1 MSLFGRHSINEVIG
15 GVTRALIP
23 ANTENEIHQRVC
35 EQFAASELYAFAW
48 IGRYNPEEEGVIPAG
63 AAGIAENT
71 LDGMLDIGES
81 PPQKL
86 ANEAARTRE
95 VTVRQNLVDDPP
107 CENWRDH
114 ALKYD
119 YQTCAF
125 IPLVYEETLYGVLH
139 LATNRSQGFGTAERE
154 SLTELGVTIAYAVE
168 IAESPANT
176 DSTEHKDSE
185 TELTRVTAEPEQERR
200 LYETI
205 ITSTPDLVYAFNL
218 DYRFIFA
225 NEALL
230 EMWGQTLEESIGKT
244 LLEIGYE
251 PWHAEMHKREIDQV
265 VETKE
270 PIRGEVAFEHAE
282 LGHRIYDYIFAPVL
296 NDEGEVEAIA
306 GTTRD
311 ITDHKKAEEALQK
324 SKERF
329 RALVNAS
336 SDVVY
341 RMSPDWSEM
350 HHLEG
355 RDFIAD
361 THESTSDWLD
371 KYIHSDDMERV
382 KKAINEAIRTKSA
395 FELEHRVEQVDG
407 SLGWTFSR
415 AVPMLDD
422 DGNIV
427 EWIGMASDITEQKNR
442 ERELERAL
450 DLLEKTERIA
460 DVGGWEIDVE
470 TQDVFWTDHIFEVLE
485 VDADEEPP
493 LEEAIDMYHE
503 DDQPIVQE
511 AVENALD
518 SGESFDVE
526 ARIRTDSDDVR
537 WLRLQG
543 VPETVDGEIISLRGA
558 VQDITERR
566 QRERRLEEVVEKL
579 EESNERLEQFA
590 YAASHDL
597 QEPLRMVSSYLQ
609 LLEHRYADSLDEDAQ
624 EFIAFAV
631 DGADRMRAMIDGLL
645 EYSRVDTRG
654 ESLEPVDLDSVFSD
668 VYQDLHVKIEEH
680 DAEITAEGLPHV
692 IGDAEQLRQ
701 LFQNLL
707 DNAIEY
713 SGDLPPRVHVSVEQ
727 TDNGDERV
735 ISVSDGG
742 IGIDPEQADR
752 VFEVFES
759 LHSQDEYDGTGIG
772 LALCE
777 RIVERH
783 GGDIWVESE
792 PGEGATFS
800 FTLPAVRSP

>member
-1 MSLFGRHSINEVIG
+1 
-15 GVTRALIP
+15 
-23 ANTENEIHQRVC
+23 
-35 EQFAASELYAFAW
+35 
-48 IGRYNPEEEGVIPAG
+48 
-63 AAGIAENT
+63 
-71 LDGMLDIGES
+71 
-81 PPQKL
+81 
-86 ANEAARTRE
+86 
-95 VTVRQNLVDDPP
+95 
-107 CENWRDH
+107 
-114 ALKYD
+114 
-119 YQTCAF
+119 
-125 IPLVYEETLYGVLH
+125 
-139 LATNRSQGFGTAERE
+139 
-154 SLTELGVTIAYAVE
+154 
-168 IAESPANT
+168 
-176 DSTEHKDSE
+176 
-185 TELTRVTAEPEQERR
+185 
-200 LYETI
+200 
-205 ITSTPDLVYAFNL
+205 
-218 DYRFIFA
+218 
-225 NEALL
+225 
-230 EMWGQTLEESIGKT
+230 
-244 LLEIGYE
+244 
-251 PWHAEMHKREIDQV
+251 
-265 VETKE
+265 
-270 PIRGEVAFEHAE
+270 
-282 LGHRIYDYIFAPVL
+282 
-296 NDEGEVEAIA
+296 
-306 GTTRD
+306 
-311 ITDHKKAEEALQK
+311 
-324 SKERF
+324 
-329 RALVNAS
+329 
-336 SDVVY
+336 
-341 RMSPDWSEM
+341 
-350 HHLEG
+350 
-355 RDFIAD
+355 
-361 THESTSDWLD
+361 
-371 KYIHSDDMERV
+371 MERV

>member
-1 MSLFGRHSINEVIG
+1 MSLGGRHSIHKVIG
-15 GVTRALIP
+15 EVTRALVP
-23 ANTENEIHQRVC
+23 TLTENEIQQRVC
-35 EQFAASELYAFAW
+35 EQFAASELYSFAW
-48 IGRYNPEEEGVIPAG
+48 IGHSIPEEEEVIPA
-63 AAGIAENT
+63 ASAGIAENT
-71 LDGMLDIGES
+71 LDRIPYREGPLSQE
-81 PPQKL
+81 L
-86 ANEAARTRE
+86 ANEAVRTRE
-95 VTVRQNLVDDPP
+95 VAVGQNLVDDPP
-107 CENWRDH
+107 HEDWREH
-114 ALKYD
+114 ARKHD
-119 YQTCAF
+119 YQKCAF
-125 IPLVYEETLYGVLH
+125 VPLVYEETLYGVLH
-139 LATNRSQGFGTAERE
+139 LATNRSQGFDTAERE
-154 SLTELGVTIAYAVE
+154 ALAELGVTIAYAVE
-168 IAESPANT
+168 TAKSPANT
-176 DSTEHKDSE
+176 DRTEREEAE

-205 ITSTPDLVYAFNL
+205 ISSTPDLVYAFDL

-251 PWHAEMHKREIDQV
+251 PWHAEMHEREIDQV

-282 LGHRIYDYIFAPVL
+282 LGRRIYDYIFAPVL
-296 NDEGEVEAIA
+296 NEEGKVEAIA

-311 ITDHKKAEEALQK
+311 ITERKETEEALQK
-324 SKERF
+324 SEERF
-329 RALVNAS
+329 RALVTAS

-350 HHLEG
+350 QYLEG
-355 RDFIAD
+355 QDFVAN
-361 THESTSDWLD
+361 THESTSEWLD
-371 KYIHSDDMERV
+371 KYIHPDDQERV
-382 KKAINEAIRTKSA
+382 TEATNEAIRTKST
-395 FELEHRVEQVDG
+395 FELEHQIEQVDG

-422 DGNIV
+422 DGDIV

-470 TQDVFWTDHIFEVLE
+470 TQDVFWTDHIFELLE

-493 LEEAIDMYHE
+493 LEEAIAMYHE
-503 DDQPIVQE
+503 DDQPLVQE
-511 AVENALD
+511 AVESALD
-518 SGESFDVE
+518 SGDSFDME
-526 ARIRTDSDDVR
+526 MRIRTDGGDVR

-543 VPETVDGEIISLRGA
+543 VPETVDGEVVSFRGA
-558 VQDITERR
+558 VQDISERR
-566 QRERRLEEVVEKL
+566 ERERRLEKLVDKL

-609 LLEHRYADSLDEDAQ
+609 LLEKRYADTLDEDGE
-624 EFIAFAV
+624 EFIEFAV

-645 EYSRVDTRG
+645 QYSRVDTRG
-654 ESLEPVDLDSVFSD
+654 DSLESVDLDAVFAD
-668 VYQDLHVKIEEH
+668 VHQDFHVKIEEH
-680 DAEITAEGLPHV
+680 DAEITAEGLPRV
-692 IGDAEQLRQ
+692 VGDAGQLRQ

-713 SGDLPPRVHVSVEQ
+713 SGDDPPRVHVSAERR
-727 TDNGDERV
+727 GDEWL
-735 ISVSDGG
+735 IAVSDEG
-742 IGIDPEQADR
+742 IGIDPEQVDR
-752 VFEVFES
+752 VFEVFQS
-759 LHSQDEYDGTGIG
+759 LHSHGEYDGTGIG

-800 FTLPAVRSP
+800 FTLQAVSNP

>member
-1 MSLFGRHSINEVIG
+1 M
-15 GVTRALIP
+15 
-23 ANTENEIHQRVC
+23 
-35 EQFAASELYAFAW
+35 
-48 IGRYNPEEEGVIPAG
+48 
-63 AAGIAENT
+63 
-71 LDGMLDIGES
+71 
-81 PPQKL
+81 
-86 ANEAARTRE
+86 
-95 VTVRQNLVDDPP
+95 
-107 CENWRDH
+107 
-114 ALKYD
+114 
-119 YQTCAF
+119 
-125 IPLVYEETLYGVLH
+125 
-139 LATNRSQGFGTAERE
+139 
-154 SLTELGVTIAYAVE
+154 
-168 IAESPANT
+168 
-176 DSTEHKDSE
+176 
-185 TELTRVTAEPEQERR
+185 TAEPEQERR

-251 PWHAEMHKREIDQV
+251 PWHAEMHERELDQV

-296 NDEGEVEAIA
+296 NDEGDVEAIA

-311 ITDHKKAEEALQK
+311 ITGHKKAEEALQK

-371 KYIHSDDMERV
+371 KYIHSDDLERV
-382 KKAINEAIRTKSA
+382 KRGINEAIRTKSA

-422 DGNIV
+422 DGDIV
-427 EWIGMASDITEQKNR
+427 EWIGMASDITEQKYR

-503 DDQPIVQE
+503 DDQPTVQE

-518 SGESFDVE
+518 SGDSFDVE

-543 VPETVDGEIISLRGA
+543 VPETVDGEVVSFRGA
-558 VQDITERR
+558 AQDVTERR
-566 QRERRLEEVVEKL
+566 QRERRLEEVVKKL

-597 QEPLRMVSSYLQ
+597 QEPLRMVSTYLQ

-654 ESLEPVDLDSVFSD
+654 DPLEPVDLDSVFSD

-735 ISVSDGG
+735 ISVSDEG

-792 PGEGATFS
+792 PGEGATFL

>member
-1 MSLFGRHSINEVIG
+1 MNHSVNEVIG
-15 GVTRALIP
+15 EVTRALIP
-23 ANTENEIHQRVC
+23 TITEDEIRQRTC
-35 EQFAASELYAFAW
+35 ERFAASELYSFAW
-48 IGRYNPEEEGVIPAG
+48 IGRYESATEEVIPTAS
-63 AAGIAENT
+63 AGIAAET
-71 LDGMLDIGES
+71 LDGPTITEES
-81 PPQKL
+81 PRVELTK
-86 ANEAARTRE
+86 EAVRTRE
-95 VTVRQNLVDDPP
+95 LTVGQQLGDDSTP
-107 CENWRDH
+107 EAYRNQFRNHED
-114 ALKYD
+114 K
-119 YQTCAF
+119 TCAAV
-125 IPLVYEETLYGVLH
+125 PLVYEETLYGVLH
-139 LATNRSQGFGTAERE
+139 LATDRSQGFGAVERE
-154 SLTELGVTIAYAVE
+154 SLAEVGVTIAYAVE
-168 IAESPANT
+168 NAESAANT
-176 DSTEHKDSE
+176 AHTERE
-185 TELTRVTAEPEQERR
+185 EGATELTRATVESEQERR

-205 ITSTPDLVYAFNL
+205 ISSTPDLVYAFDL

-230 EMWGQTLEESIGKT
+230 EMWGQTLDESIGKT
-244 LLEIGYE
+244 LLELGYE
-251 PWHAEMHKREIDQV
+251 PWHAEMHEREIDQV

-282 LGHRIYDYIFAPVL
+282 LGRRIYDYIFAPVL
-296 NDEGEVEAIA
+296 DDEGDVEAIA

-311 ITDHKKAEEALQK
+311 ITERKEVEEALQK
-324 SKERF
+324 SEERF
-329 RALVNAS
+329 RALVTAS

-350 HHLEG
+350 QQLEG
-355 RDFIAD
+355 QDFIPD
-361 THESTSDWLD
+361 TRESTSEWLD
-371 KYIHSDDMERV
+371 KYIHPDDQDRV
-382 KKAINEAIRTKSA
+382 TAAIDEAIRTKST
-395 FELEHRVEQVDG
+395 FELEHQVEQVDG

-422 DGNIV
+422 DGEIV

-470 TQDVFWTDHIFEVLE
+470 TQDVFWTDHIFELLE

-493 LEEAIDMYHE
+493 LEDALAMYHE
-503 DDQPIVQE
+503 DDQPIVEE
-511 AVENALD
+511 AVENALE

-526 ARIRTDSDDVR
+526 VRLRTAASGDVR

-543 VPETVDGEIISLRGA
+543 VPETVDGEVVSFRGA
-558 VQDITERR
+558 AQDITERR
-566 QRERRLEEVVEKL
+566 ERERRLEKLVDKL

-609 LLEHRYADSLDEDAQ
+609 LIEDRYADSLDEDGE
-624 EFIAFAV
+624 EFLEFAV
-631 DGADRMRAMIDGLL
+631 DGADRMRSMIDGLL
-645 EYSRVDTRG
+645 QYSRVDTRG
-654 ESLEPVDLDSVFSD
+654 DALEATDLDAVFAD
-668 VYQDLHVKIEEH
+668 VHQDLQVKIEEH
-680 DAEITAEGLPHV
+680 DAEITADGLPRV
-692 IGDAEQLRQ
+692 MGDAGQLRQ

-713 SGDLPPRVHVSVEQ
+713 SGDDPPRVHVSAERR
-727 TDNGDERV
+727 GDEWV
-735 ISVSDGG
+735 IAVSDEG

-752 VFEVFES
+752 VFEVFRS

-783 GGDIWVESE
+783 GGEIWVDSE